1 MLTSGRNRGFSLVE
15 LLISLAILALLASMA
30 SPLLELTHKRRKEH
44 ELQKAL
50 QDIRQAI
57 DAYKAASD
65 AGRIEHKQ
73 GESGYP
79 PDLKVLYLGVPVANS
94 KEQEGGQKK
103 PKIFFL
109 RRLPRDPL
117 YPDKS
122 VPAEQTWGK
131 RSYESEYDKP
141 KAGKDVYD
149 VYTLSPGRALNG
161 TFYREW

>member
-1 MLTSGRNRGFSLVE
+1 MSGPSCKRGFSLIE
-15 LLISLAILALLASMA
+15 LLVTLAILALLASMA
-30 SPLLELTHKRRKEH
+30 APLLELTHQRKKEH

-79 PDLKVLYLGVPVANS
+79 PDLNVLFQGVPAANA
-94 KEQEGGQKK
+94 KEQGAGKKK

-117 YPDKS
+117 YPDTS
-122 VPAEQTWGK
+122 VPAERTWGK

-149 VYTLSPGRALNG
+149 VYSLSPDKALNG